1 MPRYAKIKYG
11 EVREI
16 GIFPDVINRFHPSLT
31 WVECP
36 ENVVEGYLYDGSD
49 FKKVEKVL
57 SYADRR
63 KAEYPSI
70 PDQLDYIYHH
80 GVEKW
85 KADMVLP
92 VKEKYPKGAE

>member
-16 GIFPDVINRFHPSLT
+16 GIFPDIINRFHPSLT

-57 SYADRR
+57 SYADKR
-63 KAEYPSI
+63 KEEYPSI
-70 PDQLDYIYHH
+70 EECVHAILDGELDDLQI
-80 GVEKW
+80 KRQ
-85 KADMVLP
+85 A
-92 VKEKYPKGAE
+92 VKNKYPKEI